1 MKSWVLF
8 GSMMLSQL
16 SWAADIPGSSD
27 LSEVERPL
35 GSEIVRYREG
45 MQSAIRLPLERVERV
60 NNRLVIDKELDIEG
74 HVVDITYELGAR
86 EEYEPFMAAL
96 KTKMTEQNAE
106 LLFSCES
113 RGCGSSGLWANT
125 LFKVRELYG
134 PNGTQVYFVVKLQG
148 EVSRYLSAY
157 GIERGNRRQYVHIR
171 MVELDIDQS
180 QFQGAQQLL
189 TDGWMILPVEF
200 AGNRVSPES
209 REGLREM
216 AVRMQALDVSELA
229 IIAHR
234 PVTSGGTLADA
245 ITQSNARAVHVQALL
260 KEAGLMI
267 DHAQGVG
274 PLVAPGGLSP
284 DRVEIVKF
292 R

>member
-1 MKSWVLF
+1 MS
-8 GSMMLSQL
+8 G
-16 SWAADIPGSSD
+16 P
-27 LSEVERPL
+27 
-35 GSEIVRYREG
+35 EG
-45 MQSAIRLPLERVERV
+45 GRIGNTMRGRSPERVFRKATTFSFSV
-60 NNRLVIDKELDIEG
+60 RDNRRALRIKISLPVSYQLLDGKSVLPDVYEG